1 MNEEPPDITFN
12 KLGLARGFNEGTIRN
27 FPALILEPALK
38 WGEIG
43 EMGEPAEIRISG
55 KSKL

>member
-27 FPALILEPALK
+27 FPALILELALK
-38 WGEIG
+38 WGEIW
-43 EMGEPAEIRISG
+43 EPAEIRIRG
-55 KSKL
+55 RSKL